1 MGETILAYFLTLH
14 NKIGKQSTILT
25 GELTVNCMS
34 LSLLEE
40 DLEEKGLVAG
50 KTEKTR
56 GQHRTEGG
64 KNVMST
70 SYTKSGPLFFSY
82 SQSTLSF
89 SRHLRYSYASFCLLL
104 LCFGFFVLSIR
115 IWNQRKFWQNLL
127 TFMWFWTALF
137 GCSVPMWGNSF
148 VMAHYIP
155 LASRSLSFSSLSHS
169 YIHTNQRW
177 VTIIAPSLRR
187 AHTLTKQKKNLF
199 STHTYTNTHLH
210 SAAVCA
216 QIQCL
221 RAK

>member
-70 SYTKSGPLFFSY
+70 ILYQIGPPFFPIPRVPY
-82 SQSTLSF
+82 L
-89 SRHLRYSYASFCLLL
+89 LVVIYAILMPPS
-104 LCFGFFVLSIR
+104 
-115 IWNQRKFWQNLL
+115 
-127 TFMWFWTALF
+127 ALF
-137 GCSVPMWGNSF
+137 WVFCSKYQDLESEKV
-148 VMAHYIP
+148 
-155 LASRSLSFSSLSHS
+155 LAE
-169 YIHTNQRW
+169 
-177 VTIIAPSLRR
+177 
-187 AHTLTKQKKNLF
+187 
-199 STHTYTNTHLH
+199 
-210 SAAVCA
+210 SADIYAILDCIVWL
-216 QIQCL
+216 QHPYVRQ
-221 RAK
+221 